1 MKDLL
6 IQTAKRTGLVG
17 AEQLADFLENNN
29 SGQRLDE
36 ALLSCPYFTEE
47 AVLKLFAAA
56 LGWEFLVDIPAKSV
70 PAEFVEAVPATYAQH
85 HYLIGIRTE
94 ADVNKRLTA
103 ETAENAEK
111 ELNLSLSEAKEL
123 NSAVKKNS
131 ISELT
136 VVLSKPLDANAL
148 DNVSKMTGL
157 AVRAAISTRTA
168 ITAAIDVAYEQR
180 TTVIEEVAE
189 ELDSQNLD
197 QLIDEVATSDDL
209 LDVVNRPPVIRLV
222 NDILFR
228 ALQLRASDIH
238 VHPYETKIQIRY
250 RIDGILYN
258 TLSLNRN
265 VLPLIISRIKVM
277 AGMDIAERRLPQ
289 DGRCSVRLG
298 QREVD
303 LRISTVPTSYGER
316 SVLRLLD
323 KSTALF
329 GLNEL
334 GLGGEDLKTFDS
346 LLNRSHGVIFVT
358 GPTGSGKSTT
368 LYACLNRIN
377 SAEKNIMT
385 IEDPIEYQLEGIS
398 QMQVASKK
406 GMNFV
411 TSLRHVL
418 RQDPDVIMVGE
429 VRDIETARMA
439 IQSSLTGH
447 LVFSTLHTND
457 SAGAVSRL
465 LDLGV
470 EPYLASSS
478 LIAIMAQRLV
488 RKVCPDCREPAE
500 PTTHQLRELGLGD
513 VEVSGSSGFFVG
525 AGCDKCFQTGYR
537 GRTGIYE
544 LMLVNEEI
552 ADLIYKRESA
562 GVIKKAAINAGLQ
575 TLRMDGAGKVLA
587 GVTTIAE
594 VLRVTQAD
602 VI

>member
-6 IQTAKRTGLVG
+6 IQTAKRTGLID
-17 AEQLADFLENNN
+17 AQQLARFFEE
-29 SGQRLDE
+29 SGSHGRIDE
-36 ALLSCPYFTEE
+36 ALLNCPYFTEDV
-47 AVLKLFAAA
+47 VLKLFAEAF
-56 LGWEFLVDIPAKSV
+56 GWEYLPEIPAQTVPSEFIESV
-70 PAEFVEAVPATYAQH
+70 PAMYAQH
-85 HYLIGIRTE
+85 HYIIGI
-94 ADVNKRLTA
+94 K
-103 ETAENAEK
+103 
-111 ELNLSLSEAKEL
+111 SED
-123 NSAVKKNS
+123 NNG
-131 ISELT
+131 ELT
-136 VVLSKPLDANAL
+136 VVLSRPLDANAL

-157 AVRAAISTRTA
+157 PVRAAISTRAA
-168 ITAAIDVAYEQR
+168 ITSVIDIAYEQR
-180 TTVIEEVAE
+180 NTVIEEVAE

-197 QLIDEVATSDDL
+197 MLVDEVSTSDDL
-209 LDVVNRPPVIRLV
+209 LNVVNRPPVIRLV

-238 VHPYETKIQIRY
+238 VHPYEEKIQIRY
-250 RIDGILYN
+250 RIDGILYDA
-258 TLSLNRN
+258 LSLNRN

-316 SVLRLLD
+316 SVLRILD
-323 KSTALF
+323 KSTGLF
-329 GLNEL
+329 ELDEL
-334 GLGGEDLKTFDS
+334 GLWGEDLSKLDS
-346 LLNRSHGVIFVT
+346 LLSRSHGVIFVT
-358 GPTGSGKSTT
+358 GPTGSGKSTS
-368 LYACLNRIN
+368 LYSCLNRIN
-377 SAEKNIMT
+377 SAEKNVIT
-385 IEDPIEYQLEGIS
+385 IEDPIEYQLKGIS
-398 QMQVASKK
+398 QIQVAAKK
-406 GMNFV
+406 GMTFA

-470 EPYLASSS
+470 EPYLVSSS
-478 LIAIMAQRLV
+478 LIAIIAQRLV
-488 RKVCPDCREPAE
+488 RKVCPNCKKAMEPSARD
-500 PTTHQLRELGLGD
+500 LRALGLGNGKISD
-513 VEVSGSSGFFVG
+513 SIKKGGEFFVG

-544 LMLVNEEI
+544 LLLINEEI
-552 ADLIYKRESA
+552 QDMIYKRDTA
-562 GVIKKAAINAGLQ
+562 GTIKKIALQMGMQ
-575 TLRMDGAGKVLA
+575 TLRMDGARKVLA
-587 GVTTIAE
+587 GVTTVSE

-602 VI
+602 VM

>member
-1 MKDLL
+1 MKELL
-6 IQTAKRTGLVG
+6 IQTAKRTGLVD
-17 AEQLADFLENNN
+17 AEQLAEFLENNKEGN
-29 SGQRLDE
+29 GRLDE
-36 ALLSCPYFTEE
+36 VLLRCPYFTEE

-56 LGWEFLVDIPAKSV
+56 LGWEFLTEIPAKAV
-70 PAEFVEAVPATYAQH
+70 PPEFVEAIPAAYAQH
-85 HYLIGIRTE
+85 HYLIGIKDE
-94 ADVNKRLTA
+94 GND
-103 ETAENAEK
+103 
-111 ELNLSLSEAKEL
+111 
-123 NSAVKKNS
+123 
-131 ISELT
+131 SELT

-148 DNVSKMTGL
+148 DNISKMTGL
-157 AVRAAISTRTA
+157 PVKAAIATRAAITS
-168 ITAAIDVAYEQR
+168 AIDVAYEQR

-197 QLIDEVATSDDL
+197 RLVDEVATSDDL

-250 RIDGILYN
+250 RIDGILYD

-298 QREVD
+298 HREVD

-323 KSTALF
+323 KSTGLF
-329 GLNEL
+329 GLDEL
-334 GLGGEDLKTFDS
+334 GLWEDDLKKFDA
-346 LLNRSHGVIFVT
+346 LLGRSHGVIFVT

-377 SAEKNIMT
+377 SAEKNVIT

-398 QMQVASKK
+398 QIQVASKK
-406 GMNFV
+406 GMTFV

-429 VRDIETARMA
+429 VRDVETARMA

-457 SAGAVSRL
+457 SAGAVTRL

-470 EPYLASSS
+470 EPYLVSSS

-488 RKVCPDCREPAE
+488 RKVCPDCRQEYEPSPHE
-500 PTTHQLRELGLGD
+500 LRELGLGD
-513 VEVSGSSGFFVG
+513 IETAALVNGGHKFYVG

-537 GRTGIYE
+537 GRTGVYE
-544 LMLVNEEI
+544 LMLINEEI
-552 ADLIYKRESA
+552 QDLIHKRETA
-562 GVIKKAAINAGLQ
+562 GTVKKTALEAGLQ
-575 TLRMDGAGKVLA
+575 TLRMDGARKVLA
-587 GVTTIAE
+587 GITTIPE
-594 VLRVTQAD
+594 VLRVTQTD

>member
-6 IQTAKRTGLVG
+6 IQTAQRTGMVN
-17 AEQLADFLENNN
+17 AEQLADFLNNN
-29 SGQRLDE
+29 KNEKSRLDDVV
-36 ALLSCPYFTEE
+36 LSCPYFTED

-56 LGWEFLVDIPAKSV
+56 LGWEYLNDVSPKDV
-70 PAEFVEAVPATYAQH
+70 PSEFIENVPATYAQH
-85 HYLIGIRTE
+85 HFLIGIKK
-94 ADVNKRLTA
+94 DPHD
-103 ETAENAEK
+103 K
-111 ELNLSLSEAKEL
+111 EL
-123 NSAVKKNS
+123 
-131 ISELT
+131 I

-157 AVRAAISTRTA
+157 SVRPAVATRTA

-197 QLIDEVATSDDL
+197 QLVDEVATSDDL

-250 RIDGILYN
+250 RIDGILYD

-277 AGMDIAERRLPQ
+277 AGMDIAERRMPQ

-298 QREVD
+298 QREID
-303 LRISTVPTSYGER
+303 LRVSTVPTSYGER
-316 SVLRLLD
+316 SVLRILD
-323 KSTALF
+323 KSSGIYTLD
-329 GLNEL
+329 EL
-334 GLGGEDLKTFDS
+334 GLWEDDLKKFDT
-346 LLNRSHGVIFVT
+346 LLSRTHGVIFVT

-377 SAEKNIMT
+377 SAEKNVMT

-406 GMNFV
+406 GMTFV

-429 VRDIETARMA
+429 VRDAETARMA

-457 SAGAVSRL
+457 SAGAISRL

-470 EPYLASSS
+470 EPYLVSSS
-478 LIAIMAQRLV
+478 LIAVYGAAT
-488 RKVCPDCREPAE
+488 CEE
-500 PTTHQLRELGLGD
+500 GLP
-513 VEVSGSSGFFVG
+513 
-525 AGCDKCFQTGYR
+525 R
-537 GRTGIYE
+537 
-544 LMLVNEEI
+544 
-552 ADLIYKRESA
+552 
-562 GVIKKAAINAGLQ
+562 LQ
-575 TLRMDGAGKVLA
+575 TAL
-587 GVTTIAE
+587 
-594 VLRVTQAD
+594 
-602 VI
+602 

>member
-6 IQTAKRTGLVG
+6 IQTAKRTGLVD
-17 AEQLADFLENNN
+17 AEQLAEFLENNKE
-29 SGQRLDE
+29 GERLDE
-36 ALLSCPYFTEE
+36 LLLRCPYFTEE
-47 AVLKLFAAA
+47 AVLRLFAAV
-56 LGWEFLVDIPAKSV
+56 LGQEFLVDISPKAV
-70 PAEFVEAVPATYAQH
+70 PAEFVEAIPATYAQH
-85 HYLIGIRTE
+85 HYLIGIKTK
-94 ADVNKRLTA
+94 DDDN
-103 ETAENAEK
+103 
-111 ELNLSLSEAKEL
+111 
-123 NSAVKKNS
+123 
-131 ISELT
+131 ELT
-136 VVLSKPLDANAL
+136 VVLSKPLDVNAL

-157 AVRAAISTRTA
+157 PVRPAISTRTA
-168 ITAAIDVAYEQR
+168 ITAIIDIAYEQR

-197 QLIDEVATSDDL
+197 QLIDEVAASDDL

-250 RIDGILYN
+250 RIDGILYDV
-258 TLSLNRN
+258 LSLNRN
-265 VLPLIISRIKVM
+265 VLPLVISRIKVM

-298 QREVD
+298 QREID

-316 SVLRLLD
+316 SVMRILD
-323 KSTALF
+323 KSTGLF
-329 GLNEL
+329 TLDEL
-334 GLGGEDLKTFDS
+334 GLWEDDLKKFDS
-346 LLNRSHGVIFVT
+346 LLARSHGVIFVT

-368 LYACLNRIN
+368 LYASLNRIN
-377 SAEKNIMT
+377 SAEKNVIT

-398 QMQVASKK
+398 QIQVASKK
-406 GMNFV
+406 GMTFV

-488 RKVCPDCREPAE
+488 RKVCPDCREVYEPAE
-500 PTTHQLRELGLGD
+500 HELRELGLASAEAGLSD
-513 VEVSGSSGFFVG
+513 SDEGQGKFFVG
-525 AGCDKCFQTGYR
+525 AGCDRCFQTGYR
-537 GRTGIYE
+537 GRTGVYE
-544 LMLVNEEI
+544 LMLINEEI
-552 ADLIYKRESA
+552 QDLIHKRESA
-562 GVIKKAAINAGLQ
+562 GIIKKTALNAGLQ
-575 TLRMDGAGKVLA
+575 TLRMDGVRKVID
-587 GVTTIAE
+587 GITTIAE

-602 VI
+602 VM

>member
-1 MKDLL
+1 MKELL
-6 IQTAKRTGLVG
+6 IQAAKRTGLVN
-17 AEQLADFLENNN
+17 AERLAKFIEENQ
-29 SGQRLDE
+29 GHGRLDE
-36 ALLSCPYFTEE
+36 VLLTCPYFTEDV
-47 AVLKLFAAA
+47 VLKLFAEA
-56 LGWEFLVDIPAKSV
+56 LGWEYLPEISERSV

-85 HYLIGIRTE
+85 HYLIGVRPE
-94 ADVNKRLTA
+94 DDNG
-103 ETAENAEK
+103 
-111 ELNLSLSEAKEL
+111 
-123 NSAVKKNS
+123 
-131 ISELT
+131 ELT
-136 VVLSKPLDANAL
+136 VVLSRPLDTNAL
-148 DNVSKMTGL
+148 DNVSKMTRM
-157 AVRAAISTRTA
+157 AVKPAVSTRAAITA
-168 ITAAIDVAYEQR
+168 VIDTAYEQR
-180 TTVIEEVAE
+180 NTVIEEVAE

-197 QLIDEVATSDDL
+197 QLIDEVAGADDL

-250 RIDGILYN
+250 RIDGILYDV
-258 TLSLNRN
+258 LSLNRN

-289 DGRCSVRLG
+289 DGRSSVRLG

-303 LRISTVPTSYGER
+303 LRVSTVPTSFGER

-323 KSTALF
+323 KSTGVFALD
-329 GLNEL
+329 EL
-334 GLGGEDLKTFDS
+334 GLWQDDLKKLDS

-358 GPTGSGKSTT
+358 GPTGSGKSTS
-368 LYACLNRIN
+368 LYAYLNRIN
-377 SAEKNIMT
+377 SAEKNVIT

-398 QMQVASKK
+398 QIQVASKK
-406 GMNFV
+406 GMTFA
-411 TSLRHVL
+411 TALRHVL

-429 VRDIETARMA
+429 VRDVETARMA

-478 LIAIMAQRLV
+478 LIAIIAQRLV
-488 RKVCPDCREPAE
+488 RRVCPDCRRPAE
-500 PTTHQLRELGLGD
+500 PTAQELSELGLGSAGEHQD
-513 VEVSGSSGFFVG
+513 AKFFVG
-525 AGCDKCFQTGYR
+525 EGCERCFQTGYR

-544 LMLVNEEI
+544 VMLINDKIQE
-552 ADLIYKRESA
+552 LIYKRETA
-562 GVIKKAAINAGLQ
+562 GTIKRVALAAGMQ
-575 TLRMDGAGKVLA
+575 TLRMDGARKVLT
-587 GVTTIAE
+587 GITTVSE

-602 VI
+602 VV

>member
-6 IQTAKRTGLVG
+6 IQTAKRTGLVDV
-17 AEQLADFLENNN
+17 EQLVKFLESDE
-29 SGQRLDE
+29 SGERLDE
-36 ALLSCPYFTEE
+36 TLLRCPYFTEE

-56 LGWEFLVDIPAKSV
+56 LGQEFIPEIPAKAV
-70 PAEFVEAVPATYAQH
+70 PPEFIEAVPATYAQH
-85 HYLIGIRTE
+85 HYLIG
-94 ADVNKRLTA
+94 AKLQDGD
-103 ETAENAEK
+103 
-111 ELNLSLSEAKEL
+111 SEGSQTQDGA
-123 NSAVKKNS
+123 SGS
-131 ISELT
+131 SELT
-136 VVLSKPLDANAL
+136 VILSKPLDTNIL
-148 DNVSKMTGL
+148 DNISKMTGL
-157 AVRAAISTRTA
+157 PVRPAISTRTA

-197 QLIDEVATSDDL
+197 QLVDEVASSDDL

-238 VHPYETKIQIRY
+238 VHPYEAKIQIRY
-250 RIDGILYN
+250 RVDGILYDV
-258 TLSLNRN
+258 LSLNRN

-303 LRISTVPTSYGER
+303 LRISTVPTSFGER

-323 KSTALF
+323 KSTGLF

-334 GLGGEDLKTFDS
+334 GLWEEDLKRFDS
-346 LLNRSHGVIFVT
+346 LLNRSYGVIFVT

-368 LYACLNRIN
+368 LYASLNRIN
-377 SAEKNIMT
+377 SAEKNVMT

-406 GMNFV
+406 GVTFV
-411 TSLRHVL
+411 NALRHVL

-429 VRDIETARMA
+429 VRDIETARMV

-447 LVFSTLHTND
+447 LVFSTVHTND
-457 SAGAVSRL
+457 SAGTVTRL

-470 EPYLASSS
+470 EPYLVSSS
-478 LIAIMAQRLV
+478 LIAVMAQRLV
-488 RKVCPDCREPAE
+488 RKVCPDCRQEYEPKPHE
-500 PTTHQLRELGLGD
+500 LRELGLMSANAQISDSVKNG
-513 VEVSGSSGFFVG
+513 GKFFVG
-525 AGCDKCFQTGYR
+525 AGCDKCFDTGYR

-544 LMLVNEEI
+544 LMLISEEI
-552 ADLIYKRESA
+552 RELIYKRESA
-562 GVIKKAAINAGLQ
+562 GMIKKAALNAGLQ
-575 TLRMDGAGKVLA
+575 TLRMDAIRKVLA
-587 GVTTIAE
+587 GITTISE

-602 VI
+602 VM

>member
-1 MKDLL
+1 MKELL
-6 IQTAKRTGLVG
+6 IQTAKQTGLVD
-17 AEQLADFLENNN
+17 AEQLARFLEENA
-29 SGQRLDE
+29 GHGRVDD
-36 ALLSCPYFTEE
+36 ALLSCPYFTEDV
-47 AVLKLFAAA
+47 VLKLFAVA
-56 LGWEFLVDIPAKSV
+56 LGLEFLPEIPAKAVPPEFIESV
-70 PAEFVEAVPATYAQH
+70 PALYAQH
-85 HYLIGIRTE
+85 HFLIGIKPD
-94 ADVNKRLTA
+94 ADNG
-103 ETAENAEK
+103 
-111 ELNLSLSEAKEL
+111 
-123 NSAVKKNS
+123 
-131 ISELT
+131 ELT

-148 DNVSKMTGL
+148 DNVSKMTGMP
-157 AVRAAISTRTA
+157 VRAAISTR
-168 ITAAIDVAYEQR
+168 AAVTSVIDVAYEQR
-180 TTVIEEVAE
+180 STVIEEVAE

-197 QLIDEVATSDDL
+197 QLVDEVSTSDDL

-222 NDILFR
+222 NDVLFR

-238 VHPYETKIQIRY
+238 VHPYESKIQIRY
-250 RIDGILYN
+250 RIDGILYDA
-258 TLSLNRN
+258 LSLNRN
-265 VLPLIISRIKVM
+265 VLPLVVSRIKVM

-303 LRISTVPTSYGER
+303 LRISTVPTSFGER

-323 KSTALF
+323 KSTALY
-329 GLNEL
+329 GLDEL
-334 GLGGEDLKTFDS
+334 GLYKDDLHKFDS

-377 SAEKNIMT
+377 SAEKNVIT

-398 QMQVASKK
+398 QIQVASKK
-406 GMNFV
+406 GMTFS

-470 EPYLASSS
+470 EPYLVSSS
-478 LIAIMAQRLV
+478 LIAIIAQRLV
-488 RKVCPDCREPAE
+488 RKVCPNCKEHVQPSSHE
-500 PTTHQLRELGLGD
+500 LRELGLG
-513 VEVSGSSGFFVG
+513 ESAEHAGNFFVG
-525 AGCDKCFQTGYR
+525 AGCEKCFQTGYR

-544 LMLVNEEI
+544 MMMIDEETQN
-552 ADLIYKRESA
+552 LIYKRESA
-562 GVIKKAAINAGLQ
+562 GTIKRFALNTGLQ
-575 TLRMDGAGKVLA
+575 TLRMDGARKVLA
-587 GVTTIAE
+587 GQTTVSE

>member
-1 MKDLL
+1 MKELL
-6 IQTAKRTGLVG
+6 VQAAKRTGIVD
-17 AEQLADFLENNN
+17 AKQLAKFLEENN
-29 SGQRLDE
+29 SGKRLDE
-36 ALLSCPYFTEE
+36 VLLGCPYFTEE
-47 AVLKLFAAA
+47 EVLKLFAAT
-56 LGWEFLVDIPAKSV
+56 LGWEFLSEIPSKNV
-70 PAEFVEAVPATYAQH
+70 PPEFIEAVPATYAQH
-85 HYLIGIRTE
+85 HYIIGIRPE
-94 ADVNKRLTA
+94 GDNG
-103 ETAENAEK
+103 
-111 ELNLSLSEAKEL
+111 
-123 NSAVKKNS
+123 
-131 ISELT
+131 ELT
-136 VVLSKPLDANAL
+136 VVLSRPLDANAL

-157 AVRAAISTRTA
+157 PVRGAISTRTA

-197 QLIDEVATSDDL
+197 QLVDEVSASDDL

-238 VHPYETKIQIRY
+238 VHPYEAKIQIRY
-250 RIDGILYN
+250 RIDGILYDV
-258 TLSLNRN
+258 LSLNRN

-323 KSTALF
+323 KSTGLF
-329 GLNEL
+329 GLDEL
-334 GLGGEDLKTFDS
+334 GLWEDDLKRFDS
-346 LLNRSHGVIFVT
+346 LLTRSHGVIFVT

-368 LYACLNRIN
+368 LYASLNRIN
-377 SAEKNIMT
+377 SAEKNIIT

-398 QMQVASKK
+398 QIQVASKK
-406 GMNFV
+406 GMTFA

-478 LIAIMAQRLV
+478 LIAIMAQRLL
-488 RKVCPDCREPAE
+488 RKVCPDCRQQYEPVAHE
-500 PTTHQLRELGLGD
+500 LRELGVGD
-513 VEVSGSSGFFVG
+513 VEMADSAGGRKFYVG
-525 AGCDKCFQTGYR
+525 AGCDKCFETGYR

-544 LMLVNEEI
+544 LMLITEEI
-552 ADLIYKRESA
+552 QDLIYKRESA
-562 GVIKKAAINAGLQ
+562 GTIKKAALNAGLQ
-575 TLRMDGAGKVLA
+575 TLRMDGTRKVLA
-587 GVTTIAE
+587 GATTIAE

-602 VI
+602 II

>member
-6 IQTAKRTGLVG
+6 IQTAKQTGLVDAKKL
-17 AEQLADFLENNN
+17 AEFLESNK
-29 SGQRLDE
+29 SGERIDE
-36 ALLSCPYFTEE
+36 FLLRSPYFTEE
-47 AVLKLFAAA
+47 EVLKLFAET
-56 LGWEFLVDIPAKSV
+56 LGWEFLTDIPEKLV
-70 PAEFVEAVPATYAQH
+70 PPEFIKAVPATYAQH
-85 HYLIGIRTE
+85 HYLIGIKHE
-94 ADVNKRLTA
+94 GGDG
-103 ETAENAEK
+103 
-111 ELNLSLSEAKEL
+111 
-123 NSAVKKNS
+123 
-131 ISELT
+131 ELT
-136 VVLSKPLDANAL
+136 VVLSRPLDTNAL
-148 DNVSKMTGL
+148 DNVSKMTGMPVKA
-157 AVRAAISTRTA
+157 AVATRTT
-168 ITAAIDVAYEQR
+168 ITAAIDIAYEQR

-197 QLIDEVATSDDL
+197 QLVDEVASSDDL

-250 RIDGILYN
+250 RIDGILYD

-265 VLPLIISRIKVM
+265 VLPLIVSRIKVM
-277 AGMDIAERRLPQ
+277 AGMDIAERRMPQ

-298 QREVD
+298 QREID
-303 LRISTVPTSYGER
+303 LRVSTVPTSYGER

-323 KSTALF
+323 KSTGLF
-329 GLNEL
+329 TLDEL
-334 GLGGEDLKTFDS
+334 GLWKDDLKKFDS

-406 GMNFV
+406 GVTFV
-411 TSLRHVL
+411 NALRHVL

-429 VRDIETARMA
+429 VRDVETARMV

-447 LVFSTLHTND
+447 LVFSTVHTND
-457 SAGAVSRL
+457 SAGTVSRL

-478 LIAIMAQRLV
+478 LIAILAQRLV
-488 RKVCPDCREPAE
+488 RKVCPDCRQEYHPSAHE
-500 PTTHQLRELGLGD
+500 LRELGIGD
-513 VEVSGSSGFFVG
+513 VEALDASGTGHKFYVG

-537 GRTGIYE
+537 GRTGVYE
-544 LMLVNEEI
+544 LMLINEEI
-552 ADLIYKRESA
+552 QDLIYKRETA
-562 GVIKKAAINAGLQ
+562 GTIKRVALNAGLQ
-575 TLRMDGAGKVLA
+575 TLRMDGARKVLA
-587 GVTTIAE
+587 GITTIAE

-602 VI
+602 IM

>member
-1 MKDLL
+1 MTELL
-6 IQTAKRTGLVG
+6 IQTATRTGLLDV
-17 AEQLADFLENNN
+17 EQLRKFFDEYD
-29 SGQRLDE
+29 SRERLDE
-36 ALLSCPYFTEE
+36 ALLQCPYFTEE
-47 AVLKLFAAA
+47 QVLKLFAAA
-56 LGWEFLVDIPAKSV
+56 LDQEYMPEIPAGSV
-70 PAEFVEAVPATYAQH
+70 PPEFVEAVPPMYAQH
-85 HYLIGIRTE
+85 HYLVGIKP
-94 ADVNKRLTA
+94 DKDDG
-103 ETAENAEK
+103 
-111 ELNLSLSEAKEL
+111 
-123 NSAVKKNS
+123 
-131 ISELT
+131 ELT
-136 VVLSKPLDANAL
+136 VVLSKPLDANVM
-148 DNVSKMTGL
+148 DNVSKMTGSP
-157 AVRAAISTRTA
+157 VRPALSTRTA

-189 ELDSQNLD
+189 ELDSQNID
-197 QLIDEVATSDDL
+197 QIADEVTASDDL

-250 RIDGILYN
+250 RIDGILYDAL
-258 TLSLNRN
+258 TLNRN

-298 QREVD
+298 QREID
-303 LRISTVPTSYGER
+303 QRISTVPTSYGER
-316 SVLRLLD
+316 AVLRLLD
-323 KSTALF
+323 KSTGLF
-329 GLNEL
+329 TLNEL
-334 GLGGEDLKTFDS
+334 GLGQNDLKRFDG

-368 LYACLNRIN
+368 LYASLNRIN
-377 SAEKNIMT
+377 ASQKNIMT

-406 GMNFV
+406 GV
-411 TSLRHVL
+411 TFANALRHVL

-429 VRDIETARMA
+429 VRDVETARMV

-488 RKVCPDCREPAE
+488 RRICPDCRQVYEPSAHE
-500 PTTHQLRELGLGD
+500 LGELGLLPSQARSDGAD
-513 VEVSGSSGFFVG
+513 GTHGKFYKG
-525 AGCDKCFQTGYR
+525 AGCEKCFQTGYR

-544 LMLVNEEI
+544 LMPINEEI
-552 ADLIYKRESA
+552 QDLIYKRESA
-562 GVIKKAAINAGLQ
+562 GTIKRAALNAGLQ
-575 TLRMDGAGKVLA
+575 TLRMDGAQKVLA
-587 GVTTIAE
+587 GITTVAE
-594 VLRVTQAD
+594 ALRVTQAD
-602 VI
+602 LI

>member
-1 MKDLL
+1 MKELL
-6 IQTAKRTGLVG
+6 IQAARRTGLVD
-17 AEQLADFLENNN
+17 AAQLSKFLEDNN
-29 SGQRLDE
+29 SNGRIDE
-36 ALLSCPYFTEE
+36 VLLNCPFFTEDM
-47 AVLKLFAAA
+47 VLKLFAET
-56 LGWEFLVDIPAKSV
+56 LGWEYLPEIPARDV
-70 PAEFVEAVPATYAQH
+70 PVEFIESVPATYAQH
-85 HYLIGIRTE
+85 HFLIGIKSHRHDGDNSDA
-94 ADVNKRLTA
+94 ADN
-103 ETAENAEK
+103 EED
-111 ELNLSLSEAKEL
+111 S
-123 NSAVKKNS
+123 
-131 ISELT
+131 SELT

-157 AVRAAISTRTA
+157 PVKAAISTRAA
-168 ITAAIDVAYEQR
+168 ITSVIDVAYEQR
-180 TTVIEEVAE
+180 STIIEEVAE

-197 QLIDEVATSDDL
+197 QLVDEVSTSDDL

-238 VHPYETKIQIRY
+238 VHPYESKIQIRY
-250 RIDGILYN
+250 RIDGILYDA
-258 TLSLNRN
+258 LSLNRN

-303 LRISTVPTSYGER
+303 LRISTVPTSFGER

-323 KSTALF
+323 KSTGIFTLD
-329 GLNEL
+329 EL
-334 GLGGEDLKTFDS
+334 GLMKDDLRKFDS

-377 SAEKNIMT
+377 SAEKNVIT

-398 QMQVASKK
+398 QIQVASKK
-406 GMNFV
+406 GMTFA

-470 EPYLASSS
+470 EPYLVSSS
-478 LIAIMAQRLV
+478 LIAIIAQRLV
-488 RKVCPDCREPAE
+488 RKVCPDCKVPVEPAMHE
-500 PTTHQLRELGLGD
+500 LRELGLADEANKGK
-513 VEVSGSSGFFVG
+513 FFVG
-525 AGCDKCFQTGYR
+525 KGCDKCFQTGYR

-544 LMLVNEEI
+544 MMMITQDVQN
-552 ADLIYKRESA
+552 LIYARESA
-562 GVIKKAAINAGLQ
+562 GTIKRHALNSGLQ
-575 TLRMDGAGKVLA
+575 TLRMDGARKALA
-587 GVTTIAE
+587 GITTIAE

-602 VI
+602 IT

>member
-6 IQTAKRTGLVG
+6 IQTAQRTGVVN
-17 AEQLADFLENNN
+17 AQQLTDYLENNKN
-29 SGQRLDE
+29 EKSRLDDVVL
-36 ALLSCPYFTEE
+36 ACPYFTED

-56 LGWEFLVDIPAKSV
+56 LGWEYLSDVSPKDV
-70 PAEFVEAVPATYAQH
+70 PSEFIENVPATYAQH
-85 HYLIGIRTE
+85 HFLIGMKK
-94 ADVNKRLTA
+94 DPHD
-103 ETAENAEK
+103 K
-111 ELNLSLSEAKEL
+111 EL
-123 NSAVKKNS
+123 V
-131 ISELT
+131 

-157 AVRAAISTRTA
+157 SVRPAVATRAA

-180 TTVIEEVAE
+180 TTVIEDVAD
-189 ELDSQNLD
+189 ELDSQNLE
-197 QLIDEVATSDDL
+197 QLVDEVATSDDL

-250 RIDGILYN
+250 RIDGILYD

-277 AGMDIAERRLPQ
+277 AGMDIAERRMPQ

-298 QREVD
+298 QREID
-303 LRISTVPTSYGER
+303 LRVSTVPTSYGER
-316 SVLRLLD
+316 SVLRILD
-323 KSTALF
+323 KSSGIYTLD
-329 GLNEL
+329 EL
-334 GLGGEDLKTFDS
+334 GLWKDDLKKFDT
-346 LLNRSHGVIFVT
+346 LLGRSHGVIFVT

-377 SAEKNIMT
+377 SAEKNIIT

-398 QMQVASKK
+398 QIQVASKK
-406 GMNFV
+406 GMTFA

-418 RQDPDVIMVGE
+418 RQDPDVIMIGE
-429 VRDIETARMA
+429 VRDTETARMA

-457 SAGAVSRL
+457 SAGAISRL

-470 EPYLASSS
+470 EPYLVSSS
-478 LIAIMAQRLV
+478 LIAVMAQRLV
-488 RKVCPDCREPAE
+488 RKVCPDCKQPYDPPVHE
-500 PTTHQLRELGLGD
+500 LRELGIA
-513 VEVSGSSGFFVG
+513 EFIQKSQNAPSFFVG
-525 AGCDKCFQTGYR
+525 AGCDRCFNTGYR
-537 GRTGIYE
+537 GRTGVYE
-544 LMLVNEEI
+544 LMMISVDIQDLV
-552 ADLIYKRESA
+552 YKRESA
-562 GVIKKAAINAGLQ
+562 GTIKRVSLNEGLQ
-575 TLRMDGAGKVLA
+575 TLRMDGARKVLA
-587 GVTTIAE
+587 GITSVAE

-602 VI
+602 IM

>member
-1 MKDLL
+1 MKELL
-6 IQTAKRTGLVG
+6 IQTAKRTGIVD
-17 AEQLADFLENNN
+17 AKQLAKFLEENN
-29 SGQRLDE
+29 SGKRLDE
-36 ALLSCPYFTEE
+36 ALLGCPYFTEE
-47 AVLKLFAAA
+47 EVLRLFAAA
-56 LGWEFLVDIPAKSV
+56 LGWEFLSEIPPKAV
-70 PAEFVEAVPATYAQH
+70 PPEFVEAVPAAYAQH
-85 HYLIGIRTE
+85 HYVIGIRPE
-94 ADVNKRLTA
+94 GDNG
-103 ETAENAEK
+103 
-111 ELNLSLSEAKEL
+111 
-123 NSAVKKNS
+123 
-131 ISELT
+131 ELT

-157 AVRAAISTRTA
+157 PVRGAVSTRTA

-180 TTVIEEVAE
+180 TTVIKEVAE

-197 QLIDEVATSDDL
+197 QLVDEVATSDDL

-238 VHPYETKIQIRY
+238 VHPYEAKIQIRY
-250 RIDGILYN
+250 RIDGILYDI
-258 TLSLNRN
+258 LSLNRN

-323 KSTALF
+323 KSTGLF

-334 GLGGEDLKTFDS
+334 GLWEDDLKKFDT
-346 LLNRSHGVIFVT
+346 LLNRTHGVIFVT

-368 LYACLNRIN
+368 LYASLNRIN
-377 SAEKNIMT
+377 SAEKNVIT

-398 QMQVASKK
+398 QIQVASKK
-406 GMNFV
+406 GMTFA

-470 EPYLASSS
+470 EPYLVSSS
-478 LIAIMAQRLV
+478 LIAVMAQRLV
-488 RKVCPDCREPAE
+488 RKVCPDCREQYEPAAHE
-500 PTTHQLRELGLGD
+500 LRELGVGD
-513 VEVSGSSGFFVG
+513 VEMADLAGGHKFYVG
-525 AGCDKCFQTGYR
+525 AGCDKCFETGYR

-544 LMLVNEEI
+544 LMLINEEI
-552 ADLIYKRESA
+552 QELIYKRESA
-562 GVIKKAAINAGLQ
+562 GTIKKAALNAGLQ
-575 TLRMDGAGKVLA
+575 TLRMDGSRKVLA
-587 GVTTIAE
+587 GITTIAE

-602 VI
+602 IA

>member
-6 IQTAKRTGLVG
+6 IQTAKRTGLAD
-17 AEQLADFLENNN
+17 AEQLAKFLEENNAQN
-29 SGQRLDE
+29 LRLDE
-36 ALLSCPYFTEE
+36 LLLGCPYFTEDV
-47 AVLKLFAAA
+47 VLKLFAEA
-56 LGWEFLVDIPAKSV
+56 LGLEFLSEISPKAV
-70 PAEFVEAVPATYAQH
+70 PVEFIEAVPATYAQH
-85 HYLIGIRTE
+85 HYLIGVRVE
-94 ADVNKRLTA
+94 GDDG
-103 ETAENAEK
+103 
-111 ELNLSLSEAKEL
+111 
-123 NSAVKKNS
+123 
-131 ISELT
+131 ELT
-136 VVLSKPLDANAL
+136 VVLSKPLYANAL
-148 DNVSKMTGL
+148 DNVAKMTGL
-157 AVRAAISTRTA
+157 PVKAAISTRAA
-168 ITAAIDVAYEQR
+168 ITSVIDVAYEQR

-197 QLIDEVATSDDL
+197 QLIDEVAGSDDL

-238 VHPYETKIQIRY
+238 VHPYEAKIQIRY
-250 RIDGILYN
+250 RIDGILYD

-303 LRISTVPTSYGER
+303 LRISTVPTSFGER

-323 KSTALF
+323 KSTGLF
-329 GLNEL
+329 GLDEL
-334 GLGGEDLKTFDS
+334 GLWKEDLKKFDT
-346 LLNRSHGVIFVT
+346 LLTRSHGVIFVT

-377 SAEKNIMT
+377 SAEKNVIT

-398 QMQVASKK
+398 QIQVASKK
-406 GMNFV
+406 GMTFA

-470 EPYLASSS
+470 EPYLLSSS
-478 LIAIMAQRLV
+478 LIGIIAQRLV
-488 RKVCPDCREPAE
+488 RKVCPDCRKVAE
-500 PTTHQLRELGLGD
+500 PTPHEMRELGLGEAAAD
-513 VEVSGSSGFFVG
+513 SGGKFFVG
-525 AGCDKCFQTGYR
+525 EGCEKCFQTGFR

-544 LMLVNEEI
+544 MMLISEEI
-552 ADLIYKRESA
+552 QNLIYKRETA
-562 GVIKKAAINAGLQ
+562 GTIKKVALDAGMQ
-575 TLRMDGAGKVLA
+575 TLRMDGARKALSGITA
-587 GVTTIAE
+587 IAE
-594 VLRVTQAD
+594 VARVTQAD
-602 VI
+602 VM